1 MKRDASGGLRASL
14 VRHRYIYLLM
24 LPGALYLLIFRFL
37 PMWGLLL
44 AFKEYNPYSPS
55 FFAGEWVGLQ
65 YISDLFRDRF
75 FYLMAR
81 NTLVINLMIIGFFFP
96 LPIVISIM
104 LSEVRHEWFK
114 RVNQS
119 IVYLPH
125 FLSWVVVVSLTF
137 TIMSTDI
144 GIINKILVD
153 MNLEPVSFLSQPR
166 YFWGVLTI
174 QEIWKESGW
183 GTILFLAA
191 ITGLDPQ
198 LYEAAVID
206 GAGRMNQIRH
216 ITLPG
221 IAPTIVVLLI
231 IRLGQIASVPLEKVL
246 LMQNPLVIE
255 VAEVFDTYSFT
266 QGVRRGLIGIGVAV
280 GMFKGFIGMALV
292 LFSNWV
298 IKRLGHE
305 GIY

>member
-1 MKRDASGGLRASL
+1 MKNEASGGLRASL
-14 VRHRYIYLLM
+14 HRYRYIYLLM
-24 LPGALYLLIFRFL
+24 LPGALYLLIFRFA

-44 AFKEYNPYSPS
+44 AFKEYNPYASG
-55 FFAGEWVGLQ
+55 FFAGKWVGLK
-65 YISDLFRDRF
+65 YISDLFHDRF

-81 NTLVINLMIIGFFFP
+81 NTFVINLMIIVFFFP
-96 LPIVISIM
+96 LPIVLSIM

-114 RVNQS
+114 RLNQS
-119 IVYLPH
+119 VVYLPH

-137 TIMSTDI
+137 TVLSSDI
-144 GIINKILVD
+144 GIINKILVG
-153 MNLEPVSFLSQPR
+153 MSLQPIPFLSQPQ
-166 YFWGVLTI
+166 YFWGVLTV

-191 ITGLDPQ
+191 ISGIDPQ

-206 GAGRMNQIRH
+206 GAGRFGQIRN
-216 ITLPG
+216 ITLPS

-246 LMQNPLVIE
+246 LMQNPLVID

-266 QGVRRGLIGIGVAV
+266 QGVLRGLIGIGVAV
-280 GMFKGFIGMALV
+280 GMFKGLIGMALV
-292 LFSNWV
+292 IFSNWV
-298 IKRLGHE
+298 VKRMGHE

>member
-1 MKRDASGGLRASL
+1 
-14 VRHRYIYLLM
+14 
-24 LPGALYLLIFRFL
+24 
-37 PMWGLLL
+37 
-44 AFKEYNPYSPS
+44 
-55 FFAGEWVGLQ
+55 
-65 YISDLFRDRF
+65 
-75 FYLMAR
+75 
-81 NTLVINLMIIGFFFP
+81 
-96 LPIVISIM
+96 
-104 LSEVRHEWFK
+104 
-114 RVNQS
+114 
-119 IVYLPH
+119 
-125 FLSWVVVVSLTF
+125 
-137 TIMSTDI
+137 
-144 GIINKILVD
+144 
-153 MNLEPVSFLSQPR
+153 LSQPQ
-166 YFWGVLTI
+166 YFWGVLTV

-191 ITGLDPQ
+191 ISGIDPQ

-206 GAGRMNQIRH
+206 GAGRMGQIRH
-216 ITLPG
+216 ITLPS

-255 VAEVFDTYSFT
+255 VAEVFDTYSFS

-298 IKRLGHE
+298 VKRLGHE